1 MFSYSNDLAVFQT
14 MPSIKQVIQLGI
26 RTFAVVCFAVVEY
39 EIPHVEGCI
48 VGLREYTKFSRGS
61 CGFCRL
67 IL

>member
-1 MFSYSNDLAVFQT
+1 